1 MGRTLVIGDIHG
13 CYDELCRLL
22 EATGYQQGV
31 DRLASVGDIFDR
43 GPDPLGCLRL
53 LQKLEAA
60 VVLGNHCEKHI
71 RWRRREQEKLATGKP
86 NPMQPLPAGRL
97 AVNAQITDDEMAWMQ
112 SWPTHLD
119 LGQNTVM
126 VHAGFMPG
134 VPVNKQEDRH
144 KLHLRWV
151 DERLKYVSQYDEWSE
166 PEGCKF
172 WTQVWDGPCN
182 VVYGHAA
189 ISLSRPRIDERPQ
202 GVTCWGVD
210 TACVFGGH
218 LSAFILEER
227 RYVQVKS
234 SGQWAE
240 WKGPLEP

>member
-1 MGRTLVIGDIHG
+1 MHPLPP
-13 CYDELCRLL
+13 
-22 EATGYQQGV
+22 
-31 DRLASVGDIFDR
+31 DRLAI
-43 GPDPLGCLRL
+43 
-53 LQKLEAA
+53 
-60 VVLGNHCEKHI
+60 
-71 RWRRREQEKLATGKP
+71 
-86 NPMQPLPAGRL
+86 
-97 AVNAQITDDEMAWMQ
+97 NAQITDDEMAWVQ

-134 VPVNKQEDRH
+134 VPVAK
-144 KLHLRWV
+144 
-151 DERLKYVSQYDEWSE
+151 YDEWSQ

-172 WTQVWDGPCN
+172 WTEVWDGPCN

-189 ISLSRPRIDERPQ
+189 ISLSKPRVEMRPDGIA
-202 GVTCWGVD
+202 CWGVD

>member
-1 MGRTLVIGDIHG
+1 MS
-13 CYDELCRLL
+13 
-22 EATGYQQGV
+22 A
-31 DRLASVGDIFDR
+31 DRLAIHRQVT
-43 GPDPLGCLRL
+43 
-53 LQKLEAA
+53 E
-60 VVLGNHCEKHI
+60 
-71 RWRRREQEKLATGKP
+71 
-86 NPMQPLPAGRL
+86 
-97 AVNAQITDDEMAWMQ
+97 DEWNWIE

-119 LGQNTVM
+119 IGNNTVV

-134 VPVNKQEDRH
+134 VKLADQQDRH
-144 KLHLRWV
+144 KLHIRWV
-151 DERLKYVSQYDEWSE
+151 DERLHYVSQYDEWKQ
-166 PEGCKF
+166 PEGCRF
-172 WTQVWDGPCN
+172 WTEVWDGPFN

-189 ISLSRPRIDERPQ
+189 ISLSKPRVDVRFD

-240 WKGPLEP
+240 WKGPLDP